1 MTKWFGSIKW
11 LGIKSFLAIAIL
23 ALLAGCNLSVE
34 VGGSVDTG
42 GGSTGDNGSGPA
54 NGELA
59 RVVSVVDGDTIRVEI
74 NGQEIPVRYIG
85 VNTPERDEPCY
96 TEATNFNRSLV
107 EGHVVS
113 LVRDQSDTDRYDRL
127 LRYVYVGNTFV
138 NEELAAQGYAEA
150 VLYEPDDEYFDH
162 FRILEQQAAAS
173 SLGCHP
179 TGIFNDSN
187 DRR

>member
-1 MTKWFGSIKW
+1 MMKWFAGIKW
-11 LGIKSFLAIAIL
+11 LGMKGFIIVGII
-23 ALLAGCNLSVE
+23 ALLSGCNLSVQ

-42 GGSTGDNGSGPA
+42 GSTGGSVSGPA

-96 TEATNFNRSLV
+96 TEATNYNRSLV
-107 EGHVVS
+107 EGRVVS

-162 FRILEQQAAAS
+162 FRVLEQQAAAS

>member
-1 MTKWFGSIKW
+1 MMKRFGSMKW
-11 LGIKSFLAIAIL
+11 IGMKGIGAMALVL
-23 ALLAGCNLSVE
+23 LLAGCNLSVD

-42 GGSTGDNGSGPA
+42 GGTSGGDTGPA

-59 RVVSVVDGDTIRVEI
+59 RVVHVVDGDTIRVEI

-107 EGHVVS
+107 EGRVVS

-138 NEELAAQGYAEA
+138 NEELAAEGYAEA
-150 VLYEPDDEYFDH
+150 VLYEPDDAYFDH
-162 FRILEQQAAAS
+162 FRTLEQQAAAS
-173 SLGCHP
+173 GLGCHP
-179 TGIFNDSN
+179 TGIFNDNN

>member
-1 MTKWFGSIKW
+1 MIKWFCAVI
-11 LGIKSFLAIAIL
+11 IV
-23 ALLAGCNLSVE
+23 ALLAGCNLDVG
-34 VGGSVDTG
+34 VTTTTGTDGGTTGGSA
-42 GGSTGDNGSGPA
+42 PA

-74 NGQEIPVRYIG
+74 NGQEVPVRYVG

-107 EGHVVS
+107 EGHVVT
-113 LVRDQSDTDRYDRL
+113 LVRDTSDTDRYDRL
-127 LRYVYVGNTFV
+127 LRYVYYGNTFV
-138 NEELAAQGYAEA
+138 NEALVADGYAEA

-162 FRILEQQAAAS
+162 FRTLERQAAAS
-173 SLGCHP
+173 GLGCHP